1 MILDQIIFGL
11 FQTPQKLEQKDQ
23 IEKKFVREKLRKS
36 KVEVSAS
43 ESSYFVGVRALVW
56 VRVRVWASV
65 CVREREKAKMRRDV
79 RK

>member
-56 VRVRVWASV
+56 VRARASVRVW
-65 CVREREKAKMRRDV
+65 EREKEREMLF
-79 RK
+79 